1 MSNFFSRV
9 HVAEIT
15 ATTGELKIGDEYTI
29 IGENTGVVSGV
40 VEEIRVDEQA
50 VEGVKG
56 HCVFSIKVQDKVRRG
71 DRLYLMKVMQP

>member
-1 MSNFFSRV
+1 M
-9 HVAEIT
+9 
-15 ATTGELKIGDEYTI
+15 
-29 IGENTGVVSGV
+29 VSGV